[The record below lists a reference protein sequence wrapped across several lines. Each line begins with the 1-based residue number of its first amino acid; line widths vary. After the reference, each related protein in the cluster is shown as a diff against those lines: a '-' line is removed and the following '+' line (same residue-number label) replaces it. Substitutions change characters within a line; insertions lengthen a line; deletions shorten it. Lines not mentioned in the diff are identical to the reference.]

1 MTFRAATR
9 AVQRPDYRTE
19 NLSALHFECSRFS
32 RGVGGRCRAGP
43 LFGVGCRFSPI
54 VSAGV
59 ANRPGL
65 LASGHAR
72 SAGFLSEGIGSVH
85 IEPGQIAIVQKGD
98 LGWRRRDDFA
108 DNGMR
113 HSEADQKPRHLDS
126 RAGAVCI
133 FPVAIVGNGM
143 HSDFAA
149 AAHVPFFRGQEDEGA
164 RRVTFPGRVYD
175 ETPVA
180 NDPCDVDAILKGAAA
195 GRDLNADN
203 RSVLQSRFQPAVIS
217 VSHVTAQFENEPGA
231 GLHAFYLEGTGW
243 LKMRNQHEERSQL
256 EYHSR
261 LEEHRASQNA
271 GRTCPFA

>member
-1 MTFRAATR
+1 MQDRCSAWAADSVPSSAPGSQTDPVSWLRAMLAALDFFRKGLVRCTLSRARSRLSRKVILAGGVATILPIMECGTPRPTRSRDIWIVVR
-9 AVQRPDYRTE
+9 A
-19 NLSALHFECSRFS
+19 LSASSLSRSLETECT
-32 RGVGGRCRAGP
+32 
-43 LFGVGCRFSPI
+43 PI
-54 VSAGV
+54 LQP
-59 ANRPGL
+59 RPMY
-65 LASGHAR
+65 
-72 SAGFLSEGIGSVH
+72 LS
-85 IEPGQIAIVQKGD
+85 
-98 LGWRRRDDFA
+98 
-108 DNGMR
+108 
-113 HSEADQKPRHLDS
+113 
-126 RAGAVCI
+126 
-133 FPVAIVGNGM
+133 
-143 HSDFAA
+143 FAA
-149 AAHVPFFRGQEDEGA
+149 RKMKAHAEF
-164 RRVTFPGRVYD
+164 TFPGRVYD